1 MKIQLKALVIAGAL
15 FIGLAAAPSIYA
27 HESQGSKGS
36 MMGSSMMGG
45 GNMMGM
51 MGQMN
56 EMMET
61 CNKMMQGMMKNHDA
75 QKPTGPSTGQGAPQ

>member
-1 MKIQLKALVIAGAL
+1 MNIQLKALVVAGAL
-15 FIGLAAAPSIYA
+15 IIGLAAAPSIYA
-27 HESQGSKGS
+27 HESQGSQGS
-36 MMGSSMMGG
+36 MMGSGMVGG

-51 MGQMN
+51 MGRMK

-75 QKPTGPSTGQGAPQ
+75 QKPTGPSPGQGATQ